1 MAVVSVQLVPRDK
14 RVLVLDLQIPG
25 EPVPWE
31 RAGRTRGGRSF
42 TKPKTAAQQD
52 LIGILA
58 RERCKEPTPDPII
71 VEMDFFLGNRRRADL
86 SNFLKLA
93 EDALNGIAWDDDS
106 QIIEALVHKHVDKL
120 FPRTEIRVWRT
131 VGE

>member
-1 MAVVSVQLVPRDK
+1 LSAVQLVPRDK

-42 TKPKTAAQQD
+42 TKPKTAAQQN
-52 LIGILA
+52 LIGLLA
-58 RERCKEPTPDPII
+58 RERCKEPTADPVI
-71 VEMDFFLGNRRRADL
+71 VELDFFMGNRRRIDGD
-86 SNFLKLA
+86 NCQKLVW
-93 EDALNGIAWDDDS
+93 DSLTGIVWDDDS
-106 QIIEALVHKHVDKL
+106 QVVEWYGHKHVDKL
-120 FPRTEIRVWRT
+120 FPRTELRVWRT